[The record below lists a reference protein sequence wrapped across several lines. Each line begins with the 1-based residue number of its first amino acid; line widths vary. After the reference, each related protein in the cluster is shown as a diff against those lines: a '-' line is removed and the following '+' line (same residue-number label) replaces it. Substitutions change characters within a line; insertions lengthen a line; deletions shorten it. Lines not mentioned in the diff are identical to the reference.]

1 MENKERISGVGYFL
15 FNLMAFVAFYVFGL
29 FFYTTELARGTL
41 DYSSKYLIVALAT
54 FTILFITLCIING
67 KKCRNIFG
75 MLMNISV
82 PLAILNVVVLI
93 KRAGS
98 IGIWCAII
106 SLALVAIFWLFV
118 WLEDKMPKN
127 AFFEKLIVLLYG
139 KENENSEE
147 SSDNMICEETTEYEV
162 SVPKRIYSSVIA
174 FFIILAVMTTLVMGC
189 LGVFQTHYNSYH
201 DHDVSYHEKY
211 IPNEDMREYSKIES
225 KYWKSLD
232 IDSRL
237 EVLQKFAE
245 QEAVRL
251 GLPEVPSVVTAELYN
266 KYYDVNYNAE
276 ENLIEL
282 DLNMV
287 KYNKSGY
294 KAVKALA
301 NGSYYAYEDAK
312 KQLVEA
318 INSDEATSKYSELTM
333 FWDTNVNNQFVFEE
347 NARRYSEFVQS
358 EFRRK
363 IMLFK
368 FDNKKEY
375 Y

>member
-29 FFYTTELARGTL
+29 FFYSVELNRSNIE
-41 DYSSKYLIVALAT
+41 YSHKCFIAILVT
-54 FTILFITLCIING
+54 FAILFIALCIINA

-75 MLMNISV
+75 MLMNVSV
-82 PLAILNVVVLI
+82 PMSILNVVVLI

-98 IGIWCAII
+98 IGVWCAAI
-106 SLALVAIFWLFV
+106 ALSAVLLFWIFV
-118 WLEDKMPKN
+118 WLEDKIPTSP
-127 AFFEKLIVLLYG
+127 FFEKLIVLLYG
-139 KENENSEE
+139 KENENSEK
-147 SSDNMICEETTEYEV
+147 SSDNMICEETTEYEI
-162 SVPKRIYSSVIA
+162 SVPKRIYSSVVA
-174 FFIILAVMTTLVMGC
+174 FFIILATMTTLVMGC
-189 LGVFQTHYNSYH
+189 FGIFQTHYNSYH
-201 DHDVSYHEKY
+201 DYDVSYHEKY
-211 IPNEDMREYSKIES
+211 ILNEDMREYVKIES
-225 KYWKSLD
+225 KYWKTLD

-245 QEAVRL
+245 LEAVRL
-251 GLPEVPSVVTAELYN
+251 GLPEVPTVVTAELYN

-312 KQLVEA
+312 KQLVAA
-318 INSDEATSKYSELTM
+318 INSDEAISKYSELTM
-333 FWDTNVNNQFVFEE
+333 FWDTNVNNQFAFEE
-347 NARRYSEFVQS
+347 NSRKYSEFVQS
-358 EFRRK
+358 ELRRK

-368 FDNKKEY
+368 FDENKEY

>member
-201 DHDVSYHEKY
+201 DYDVNYHEKY
-211 IPNEDMREYSKIES
+211 ISNEDMHEYVKIES

-232 IDSRL
+232 VDSRL
-237 EVLQKFAE
+237 EILQKFAE
-245 QEAVRL
+245 HEAIRL
-251 GLPEVPSVVTAELYN
+251 GLPEVPTVITAELYN

-287 KYNKSGY
+287 KYNKNGY
-294 KAVKALA
+294 KAVKALT
-301 NGSYYAYEDAK
+301 NGAYCAYEDAK

-318 INSDEATSKYSELTM
+318 IKTDEVISKYSELTM
-333 FWDTNVNNQFVFEE
+333 FWDTNVNNQFAFEE
-347 NARRYSEFVQS
+347 NSRMYSEYVQS

-368 FDNKKEY
+368 FDGNKEY

>member
-29 FFYTTELARGTL
+29 FFYSVELNRSNIE
-41 DYSSKYLIVALAT
+41 YSHKCFIAILVT
-54 FTILFITLCIING
+54 FAILFIALCIINA

-75 MLMNISV
+75 MLMNVSV
-82 PLAILNVVVLI
+82 PMSILNVVVLI

-98 IGIWCAII
+98 IGVWCAAI
-106 SLALVAIFWLFV
+106 ALSAVLLFWIFV
-118 WLEDKMPKN
+118 WLEDKIPTSP
-127 AFFEKLIVLLYG
+127 FFEKLIVLLYG
-139 KENENSEE
+139 KENENSEK
-147 SSDNMICEETTEYEV
+147 SSDNMICEETTEYEI
-162 SVPKRIYSSVIA
+162 SVPKRIYSSVVA
-174 FFIILAVMTTLVMGC
+174 FFIILATMTTLVMGC
-189 LGVFQTHYNSYH
+189 FGIFQTHYNSYH
-201 DHDVSYHEKY
+201 DYDVSYHEKY
-211 IPNEDMREYSKIES
+211 ILNEDMREYVKIES
-225 KYWKSLD
+225 KYWKTLD

-245 QEAVRL
+245 LEAVRL
-251 GLPEVPSVVTAELYN
+251 GLPEVPTVVTAELYN

-318 INSDEATSKYSELTM
+318 INSDEAISKYSELTM
-333 FWDTNVNNQFVFEE
+333 FWDTNVNNQFAFEE
-347 NARRYSEFVQS
+347 NSRKYSEFVQS
-358 EFRRK
+358 ELRRK

-368 FDNKKEY
+368 FDENKEY

>member
-1 MENKERISGVGYFL
+1 MENKERTSGFGYFL
-15 FNLMAFVAFYVFGL
+15 FNFIAFVSFYVFGL
-29 FFYTTELARGTL
+29 FFYTTEFARGTL
-41 DYSSKYLIVALAT
+41 DYSYKYIITILVT
-54 FTILFITLCIING
+54 FTVLFIALCIING
-67 KKCRNIFG
+67 KKYRNTFG

-82 PLAILNVVVLI
+82 PLSILNVAVLI

-98 IGIWCAII
+98 IGVWCAAI
-106 SLALVAIFWLFV
+106 SIAIVAIFWLFV
-118 WLEDKMPKN
+118 WLEDKIPTSP
-127 AFFEKLIVLLYG
+127 FFEKLIVLLYG
-139 KENENSEE
+139 KENETSEE
-147 SSDNMICEETTEYEV
+147 SSDNIICQETTEYEV

-201 DHDVSYHEKY
+201 NYDVSYHEKY
-211 IPNEDMREYSKIES
+211 ISNEDMHEYVKIES
-225 KYWKSLD
+225 KYWKTLD
-232 IDSRL
+232 VDSRL
-237 EVLQKFAE
+237 EVLQRFAE
-245 QEAVRL
+245 HEAVRL
-251 GLPEVPSVVTAELYN
+251 GLPEVPTVVTAELYN

-287 KYNKSGY
+287 KYNKNGY

-301 NGSYYAYEDAK
+301 NGAYCAYEDAK

-333 FWDTNVNNQFVFEE
+333 FWDTNVNNQFAFEE
-347 NARRYSEFVQS
+347 NSRKYSEFVQS
-358 EFRRK
+358 ELRRK

-368 FDNKKEY
+368 FDENKEY

>member
-1 MENKERISGVGYFL
+1 MENKERTSGFGYFL
-15 FNLMAFVAFYVFGL
+15 FNFIAFVSFYVFGL
-29 FFYTTELARGTL
+29 FFYTTEFARGTL
-41 DYSSKYLIVALAT
+41 DYSYKYIITILVT
-54 FTILFITLCIING
+54 FTVLFIALCIING
-67 KKCRNIFG
+67 KKYRNTFG

-82 PLAILNVVVLI
+82 PLSVLNVVVLI

-98 IGIWCAII
+98 IGVWCAVIA
-106 SLALVAIFWLFV
+106 LAAVLLFWLFV
-118 WLEDKMPKN
+118 WLVDKIPTSPLS
-127 AFFEKLIVLLYG
+127 EKLIGLLYE
-139 KENENSEE
+139 KEDESFEE
-147 SSDNMICEETTEYEV
+147 SSENQIREDTTDYDT
-162 SVPKRIYSSVIA
+162 SPTKCIYSSVVA
-174 FFIILAVMTTLVMGC
+174 FFIILAIMTTLVMGC

-201 DHDVSYHEKY
+201 DYDVSYHEKY
-211 IPNEDMREYSKIES
+211 IPNEDMHEYVKIES
-225 KYWKSLD
+225 NHWKTLD
-232 IDSRL
+232 VDSRL
-237 EVLQKFAE
+237 EVLQRFAE
-245 QEAVRL
+245 HEAVRL
-251 GLPEVPSVVTAELYN
+251 GLPEVPTVVTAELYN

-287 KYNKSGY
+287 KYNKNGY

-301 NGSYYAYEDAK
+301 NGAYCAYEDAK

-333 FWDTNVNNQFVFEE
+333 FWDTNVNNQFAFEE
-347 NARRYSEFVQS
+347 NSRKYSEFVQS
-358 EFRRK
+358 ELRRK